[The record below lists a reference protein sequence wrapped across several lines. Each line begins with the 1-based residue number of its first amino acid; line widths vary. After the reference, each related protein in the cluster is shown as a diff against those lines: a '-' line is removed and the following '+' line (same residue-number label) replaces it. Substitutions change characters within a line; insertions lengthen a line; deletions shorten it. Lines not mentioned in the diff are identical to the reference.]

1 MNWLKLDRRSILRG
15 LAVLPGMGALMPATA
30 SAAAARL
37 GGGRRDVIRELEV
50 RTFINAAGTYTS
62 MTASLIPR
70 PAWDAMTVASTK
82 FCPLQDLHDAVGKR
96 IAELAKSEAALVSAG
111 AASALAIGTAGVL
124 AGTDRKKIRRLP
136 DTRGMKNEVIVQ
148 KTHRNGYDHA
158 VRNAGIRMI
167 EVETV
172 EELESAVHSRTAMMF
187 FLYSA
192 NNRGQIGYGEFAKL
206 GKKHNVP
213 TMIDAAADL
222 PPVEN
227 LWKFTQAGFDLA
239 IFSGGKGIKGPQSA
253 GLLLGRKDLIEAGR
267 MNSSPNSDSLGRI
280 SKVNKEEMVGML
292 VALEMFVNRDHKA
305 VWKDWENRCNRIA
318 GYTRGVKGIKT
329 EIKVPELSNSVPH
342 LHVTWDHA
350 AVGKTPQDV
359 VKELREGNPSI
370 EVRPRSKEELVVA
383 VWMLEP
389 GEDRIVGRRL
399 GQVLKG

>member
-1 MNWLKLDRRSILRG
+1 MNWLKLDRRSLLRG
-15 LAVLPGMGALMPATA
+15 LAVLPGMGALMPASA
-30 SAAAARL
+30 SAAARL
-37 GGGRRDVIRELEV
+37 GGGRRNVIRELGV

-62 MTASLIPR
+62 LTASLIPR
-70 PAWDAMTVASTK
+70 PAWDAMTVASTT

-111 AASALAIGTAGVL
+111 AASALAIGTAGVV
-124 AGTDRKKIRRLP
+124 AGTDREKIRQLP

-148 KTHRNGYDHA
+148 KSHRNGYDHA

-167 EVETV
+167 EVETAA
-172 EELESAVHSRTAMMF
+172 ELESAIHSRTAMMF
-187 FLYSA
+187 FLYAA
-192 NNRGQIGYGEFAKL
+192 NNRGQIGYEEFAKL

-239 IFSGGKGIKGPQSA
+239 IFSGGKGITGPQSA

-305 VWKDWENRCNRIA
+305 VWKDWESRCNRIA
-318 GYTRGVKGIKT
+318 RYTRGVKGIKT
-329 EIKVPELSNSVPH
+329 EIKVPELSNGVPH
-342 LHVTWDHA
+342 LHVNWDHS
-350 AVGKTPQDV
+350 AVGKTPKDV
-359 VKELREGNPSI
+359 AKELREGNPSI
-370 EVRPRSKEELVVA
+370 EVRPRAEDELVVA

-399 GQVLKG
+399 GQVLQG